1 MECLFLTSSS
11 LGSLAVNAASLF
23 ARRSPVGRIVVFK
36 LDHLGDLVTAAPALS
51 ALKRRFPGAEITL
64 VVGSWCEEL
73 AREGLEHDLL
83 AVYDSA
89 AYARRAQT
97 GPRPLARLRASLPHG
112 RFDLAF
118 GLRDDAATLLFCLLG
133 GAVKRRD
140 RGSVRVAYAWER
152 ALARLSGRSAP
163 ALHEIDTNLRIVGAS
178 AGGRPPVPALRVRD
192 DLRRWARDE
201 ALAGWGHA
209 RPVVVHPGASWSH
222 RQWPAERC
230 AELVRRLVLERDTPV
245 VVTGSAGERELA
257 ESVAL
262 AHPRCRVLAGELGIA
277 QMMGLLS
284 ESRLYVGPD
293 TGIMHIAVGVGTPV
307 VALFGPNDPARFGP
321 VGPRDIALSARL
333 ECAPCPQRRCPHDG
347 LCMRTLGVD
356 EVLDAVARVLDGPA
370 AGESAAGGAP

>member
-1 MECLFLTSSS
+1 MEYLFLTASS
-11 LGSLAVNAASLF
+11 LASLAVNAASLF
-23 ARRSPVGRIVVFK
+23 ARRSPVARIVAFK

-51 ALKRRFPGAEITL
+51 ALRQRFPEAEITL

-73 AREGLEHDLL
+73 AREGLEHDVL

-89 AYARRAQT
+89 AYARRVRT
-97 GPRPLARLRASLPHG
+97 GPASLARLRNSLPHG

-133 GAVKRRD
+133 GAVRRRD

-152 ALARLSGRSAP
+152 LLARLRGGSAP
-163 ALHEIDTNLRIVGAS
+163 TLHEIDTNLRIVGGRAS
-178 AGGRPPVPALRVRD
+178 GPAPAPVLRVRD

-201 ALAGWGHA
+201 VLAAWGGA
-209 RPVVVHPGASWSH
+209 RPVVVHPGSAWSY
-222 RQWPAERC
+222 RRWPAERC
-230 AELVRRLVLERDTPV
+230 AELVRRLVLERGVPV
-245 VVTGSAGERELA
+245 VITGSAGERELA
-257 ESVAL
+257 ESVAF

-293 TGIMHIAVGVGTPV
+293 TGIMHVAVGVGTPV

-321 VGPRDIALSARL
+321 VGARDAALSAGL
-333 ECAPCPQRRCPHDG
+333 ECSPCSQRRCSHDG
-347 LCMRTLGVD
+347 LCMSALGVD
-356 EVLDAVARVLDGPA
+356 EVLGAAARVLDGPA
-370 AGESAAGGAP
+370 AGEAAAGVAQ